1 MIKAESQVKE
11 LDSDMTEVFG
21 FLSNLKNLEPHIPK
35 DKIRN
40 FYAEE
45 DSCSFQVD
53 MLGDATINIVEKE
66 PYKSIKFSGNKN
78 TSFPFDMWVQLKES
92 SPGKT
97 FMKLTL
103 HAEVNMMMK
112 MIVEPFLKN
121 GLEAITDKIAGF
133 FNSKQD

>member
-11 LDSDMTEVFG
+11 LDSDMKEVFG
-21 FLSNLKNLEPHIPK
+21 FLSNLKNLEPHIPA
-35 DKIRN
+35 DKVRN
-40 FYAEE
+40 FKAEE
-45 DSCSFQVD
+45 NSCSFQVD
-53 MLGDATINIVEKE
+53 MIGDATINIVDKE

-92 SPGKT
+92 TPGKT

-112 MIVEPFLKN
+112 MIVEPILKN
-121 GLEAITDKIAGF
+121 GVETIADKITGF
-133 FNSKQD
+133 INSQKD

>member
-11 LDSDMTEVFG
+11 LDSDMKEVFG
-21 FLSNLKNLEPHIPK
+21 FLSNLKNLEPHIPA
-35 DKIRN
+35 DKVRN
-40 FYAEE
+40 FKAEE
-45 DSCSFQVD
+45 NSCSFQVD
-53 MLGDATINIVEKE
+53 MIGDATINIVDKE

-92 SPGKT
+92 TPGKT

-112 MIVEPFLKN
+112 MIVEPILKN
-121 GLEAITDKIAGF
+121 GVETIADKIAGF
-133 FNSKQD
+133 INSQKD

>member
-11 LDSDMTEVFG
+11 LDSDMKEVFG
-21 FLSNLKNLEPHIPK
+21 FLSNLKNLEPHIPA
-35 DKIRN
+35 DKVRN
-40 FYAEE
+40 FIAEE
-45 DSCSFQVD
+45 NSCSFQVD
-53 MLGDATINIVEKE
+53 MIGDATINIVDKE

-92 SPGKT
+92 TPGKT

-112 MIVEPFLKN
+112 MIVEPILKN
-121 GLEAITDKIAGF
+121 GVETIADKIAGF
-133 FNSKQD
+133 INSQKD